1 MQIIEGE
8 GFEFKAE
15 KKKVNARILVI
26 DPDLAFLVLR
36 WLNRSSTV
44 GHVDRNESPDEQT
57 QEHTE
62 TCPS

>member
-1 MQIIEGE
+1 MKVITGE
-8 GFEFKAE
+8 GFELKAE

-36 WLNRSSTV
+36 WLDRSSTV
-44 GHVDRNESPDEQT
+44 AHVDRNESPDEQT

-62 TCPS
+62 TCPN